1 MTTKKANK
9 TYTSILNRSME
20 LFNDFGVE
28 SVSIYRVAESLGIS
42 AGNLTYHFKRK
53 QDLVCE
59 LLNQLEQ
66 QMIVA
71 LKKFPYTANARDFVK
86 AYADLYTT
94 TWKYRGLFNSAPY
107 LIQSGLVK
115 ANRYSALSS
124 HVTAMIT
131 AKTKKLISQGFM
143 DKIHTPYTVN
153 MLVDCIRWQW
163 LGWLRVNQ
171 LREPDEHIA
180 FEQIVANGISH
191 ALLLARPYIKKEYAT
206 RLHRAVKELELKKK
220 PKGE

>member
-1 MTTKKANK
+1 
-9 TYTSILNRSME
+9 ME

-53 QDLVCE
+53 KDLVGE
-59 LLNQLEQ
+59 LLNQLENE
-66 QMIVA
+66 MIA
-71 LKKFPYTANARDFVK
+71 ELKVFPYTANAREFVK
-86 AYADLYTT
+86 GYADLYST

-115 ANRYSALSS
+115 AGRYAMLSS
-124 HVTAMIT
+124 HVTATIA
-131 AKTKKLISQGFM
+131 AKTRKLIAQGYM
-143 DKIHTPYTVN
+143 DKIQTPYTVT
-153 MLVDCIRWQW
+153 MLVDCIWWQW

-180 FEQIVANGISH
+180 FGEIVANGISH
-191 ALLLARPYIKKEYAT
+191 SLLLARPYIKQEYAT
-206 RLHRAVKELELKKK
+206 KLHRAVQQLKLEK
-220 PKGE
+220 